1 MEIHGLRSPYE
12 PVEGLV
18 YFARM
23 IDKIRLH
30 AAGLLPSEYQPLLGN
45 ANPRS
50 FDARCCRF
58 LQIDFTALAA
68 IALQG
73 GTDTAIFQWAC
84 AHGRKPSEKDVEV
97 WNAFMQK
104 RGWRDE
110 SSSRLRERVLESGIE
125 DRVVSTFF
133 DYFDAD
139 EGRPARFP
147 DDPTPSGEPVTG
159 GDRIPGLRSP
169 RDKVGGV
176 FHFGRMLDKIRLF
189 HQGKL
194 PQGWIESKGLP
205 NGLDGTCCGFL
216 EVDYKALEAETV
228 KGRGDDQMLQW
239 AFVNGRQSANE
250 EVEIWNDYLSKRC
263 WRDRYTPRLHTRL
276 QEAGWPIGTVLTMF
290 DFVDLDEGRTSGSR
304 QPIN

>member
-12 PVEGLV
+12 LVGGLV

-30 AAGLLPSEYQPLLGN
+30 AAGLLPGEYQPLLGN

-58 LQIDFTALAA
+58 LQIDYTAFAA
-68 IALQG
+68 TALQG
-73 GTDTAIFQWAC
+73 GTDMATFQWAC
-84 AHGRKPSEKDVEV
+84 AHGRKPSEKEVEV
-97 WNAFMQK
+97 WNAFIQR
-104 RGWRDE
+104 RGWHDD
-110 SSSRLRERVLESGIE
+110 SSGRLRERVLKLGIE
-125 DRVVSTFF
+125 DRVVPTFF

-147 DDPTPSGEPVTG
+147 DDPLPPSEPVG
-159 GDRIPGLRSP
+159 GGVRIPGLRSP

-189 HQGKL
+189 HQGRL
-194 PQGWIESKGLP
+194 PQGWIEAKGSLT
-205 NGLDGTCCGFL
+205 GFDGTCCRFL
-216 EVDYKALEAETV
+216 KIDYEALEAETV

-239 AFVNGRQSANE
+239 TFGNGGRPTDE

-263 WRDRYTPRLHTRL
+263 WRDQYTPRLHIRL
-276 QEAGWPIGTVLTMF
+276 QEAGLPIGTVLTMF
-290 DFVDLDEGRTSGSR
+290 DFVDLDEGRTPGSL
-304 QPIN
+304 